1 MPVSRPFLIWVLVAV
16 LLVVAI
22 PLIIMLG
29 MMALGLATGAGMM
42 AQMNGMMSG
51 ESGRVTMAFTVMWVL
66 LVTVALVSV
75 IALLVRYAARA

>member
-1 MPVSRPFLIWVLVAV
+1 MTISRPYPIWIIVSV
-16 LLVVAI
+16 LLVLVI
-22 PLIIMLG
+22 PLIAMIG

-51 ESGRVTMAFTVMWVL
+51 DSGGAVMAFAMMWVL